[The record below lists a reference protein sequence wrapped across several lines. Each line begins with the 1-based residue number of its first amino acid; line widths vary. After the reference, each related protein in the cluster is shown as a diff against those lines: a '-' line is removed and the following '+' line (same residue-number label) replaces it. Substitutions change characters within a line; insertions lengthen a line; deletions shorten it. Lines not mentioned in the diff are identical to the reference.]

1 MDLTPLTLSLVRN
14 GIKNANLSMFSTE
27 QQQIIY
33 TQAGEELLRLHK
45 FDEALYALE
54 KGGKL
59 PIDQLRK
66 IAQSHM
72 DLREYRT
79 AYLIL
84 QKIGDTAMANFLKE
98 NFLTPKL

>member
-1 MDLTPLTLSLVRN
+1 
-14 GIKNANLSMFSTE
+14 MFTAK
-27 QQQIIY
+27 QQQMIY
-33 TQAGEELLRLHK
+33 TKAGEELLRLNK
-45 FDEALYALE
+45 FEEALYALE

-66 IAQSHM
+66 IAQNHI

-84 QKIGDTAMANFLKE
+84 QKIGDTAMASFLKE
-98 NFLTPKL
+98 NFLTPRI

>member
-1 MDLTPLTLSLVRN
+1 MDLTLISLSVARN
-14 GIKNANLSMFSTE
+14 GIKNANLSMFTAE

-33 TQAGEELLRLHK
+33 TKAGEELLRLNK

-59 PIDQLRK
+59 PIDHLRK

-79 AYLIL
+79 AYLIF
-84 QKIGDTAMANFLKE
+84 QKIGDTAMAHFLKE
-98 NFLTPKL
+98 NFLT